1 MLDVEFHHVSKRY
14 RRHVS
19 EERLALWR
27 RFWGVERQTDFWALR
42 DVSFQL
48 KRGEALGII
57 GHNGAGKSTILKL
70 LMRITVPTAGEIT
83 IRGRLAALIELS
95 SGFHWELTGRE
106 NIYLNGVTM
115 GMSRN
120 EVADKLASI
129 IDFSGVGDFID
140 VPVKRYSSGMN
151 LRLGFSIAAHLNS
164 DILLLDE
171 VLAVGDV
178 AFQAKCLAR
187 IQELRKAGRSII
199 FISHDLA
206 AVERLCDRT
215 LLLSHGRVVCEGKP
229 QKVTL
234 EYQRSTL
241 LTSGPPEHSRHV
253 SLKIECTAFRCENP
267 SRGAE
272 EPVRT
277 GDEMLVQIDYIA
289 HETVAGVVFNVY
301 LYWPSGYLCTQLST
315 GAQGVVVTKGSGSV
329 IFHCPIVNLRPGL
342 FLVDVAAER
351 YPEVIDWRHRCAVI
365 RVDEGP
371 FVSGDLHM
379 PHSYSI
385 VTGNREGPAVRQ
397 LSPYGQDA
405 RESNRRGS

>member
-1 MLDVEFHHVSKRY
+1 MFDLEFHHVSKRY
-14 RRHVS
+14 QRPAI

-27 RFWGVERQTDFWALR
+27 RFLGVERRGDFWALR

-70 LMRITVPTAGEIT
+70 LMRITAPTAGEIT
-83 IRGRLAALIELS
+83 IRGRMAALIEVS

-106 NIYLNGVTM
+106 NIYLNGVTL
-115 GMSRN
+115 GMSRK
-120 EVADKLASI
+120 EVGEKLASI

-140 VPVKRYSSGMN
+140 VPVKRYSSGMY
-151 LRLGFSIAAHLNS
+151 LRLGFSIAAHLNP

-187 IQELRKAGRSII
+187 IQEMRKAGRSIV

-206 AVERLCDRT
+206 AVQRLCDRV
-215 LLLSHGRVVCEGKP
+215 LLLSRGRVVCEGKP
-229 QKVTL
+229 QEVTL

-241 LTSGPPEHSRHV
+241 LTSGPPEHARQVSR
-253 SLKIECTAFRCENP
+253 KIECTAFRYQNA

-277 GDEMLVQIDYIA
+277 GDEMMVEVDYIA
-289 HETVAGVVFNVY
+289 HETVPNVVFNVY
-301 LYWPSGYLCTQLST
+301 LYWPSGYLCTQLNT
-315 GAQGVVVTKGSGSV
+315 GAQGAVVTKGSGSV
-329 IFHCPIVNLRPGL
+329 IFHCPIVNLCPGL

-385 VTGNREGPAVRQ
+385 VTDKTVATPPLEMG
-397 LSPYGQDA
+397 
-405 RESNRRGS
+405 

>member
-1 MLDVEFHHVSKRY
+1 MLDVEFHSVSKRY
-14 RRHVS
+14 VVRPVLDDRQ
-19 EERLALWR
+19 RNPPPFWR
-27 RFWGVERQTDFWALR
+27 RFWRRGRQSQFWALR
-42 DVSFQL
+42 DVSFQV

-70 LMRITVPTAGEIT
+70 LTRITAPTAGEIT
-83 IRGRLAALIELS
+83 IGGRLSALIEVS

-106 NIYLNGVTM
+106 NIYLNGVTL
-115 GMSRN
+115 GMTRK
-120 EVADKLASI
+120 EVAAKLASI
-129 IDFSGVGDFID
+129 IDFSGIGNFID
-140 VPVKRYSSGMN
+140 VPVKRYSSGMY
-151 LRLGFSIAAHLNS
+151 LRLGFSIVAHLNP

-187 IQELRKAGRSII
+187 IQELRKAGRTII

-206 AVERLCDRT
+206 AVERLCDRA
-215 LLLSHGRVVCEGKP
+215 LLLSHGQVVSEGKP
-229 QKVTL
+229 PEVTL

-241 LTSGPPEHSRHV
+241 LASGPPEHSRQT
-253 SLKIECTAFRCENP
+253 SRKIECTSFCCENA
-267 SRGAE
+267 SRGPE

-277 GDEMLVQIDYIA
+277 GDAMIVKVDYIA
-289 HETVAGVVFNVY
+289 HENLSDVIFNVY

-315 GAQGVVVTKGSGSV
+315 GEQGAIVTKGSGCV
-329 IFHCPIVNLRPGL
+329 TFYCPTVNLCPGL
-342 FLVDVAAER
+342 FLIDVAAER

-371 FVSGDLHM
+371 VVLGDLHM

-385 VTGNREGPAVRQ
+385 LTGNESPNSPGAQ
-397 LSPYGQDA
+397 LAIRP
-405 RESNRRGS
+405 